1 MHINKVPADQ
11 KWFSMCLSSKNF
23 QIRLN
28 ARNILKCLQK
38 IKNSFVGVTLQ
49 SINTTGTGLTSHGQD
64 LPFSSRRQHEILY
77 NKGNKQG
84 QRISSYISVQIS
96 TCIYT
101 VQINMQVHS
110 LGPLNIYIQILTS
123 ISQTNLHICTT
134 ISSTLILTVNYRGKM
149 ILVCKFLFVCT
160 W

>member
-1 MHINKVPADQ
+1 
-11 KWFSMCLSSKNF
+11 MCLSSKNF

-77 NKGNKQG
+77 NKGSRQG
-84 QRISSYISVQIS
+84 QKEIFSYTNDQFS
-96 TCIYT
+96 TSIYT
-101 VQINMQVHS
+101 VQNKYAGTFTRTTVLAFMYLHVQVYHRQIYTYVQQFQALYS
-110 LGPLNIYIQILTS
+110 LL
-123 ISQTNLHICTT
+123 
-134 ISSTLILTVNYRGKM
+134 
-149 ILVCKFLFVCT
+149 
-160 W
+160 